1 MVTSQVAVTVTAG
14 STHDG
19 AGIEGLT
26 PFSSSNGFLYL
37 CPCWSI
43 QRWIHELKRRL
54 MSQDIQAQTP
64 ICSPSHWVSPA
75 AQPPFCHHCTLYS
88 LGKKGTTAATQ
99 RNLSPTVPQTWTPP
113 PKKKFALTNT
123 PYKKRQRPT
132 ICLREKKRGR
142 KEENMSVCQRK
153 RLMR

>member
-43 QRWIHELKRRL
+43 RRWIHELKRRL
-54 MSQDIQAQTP
+54 MSQDIQAKTP
-64 ICSPSHWVSPA
+64 ICSPPHWVSPV

-88 LGKKGTTAATQ
+88 LGKGTTAATQ
-99 RNLSPTVPQTWTPP
+99 RNLSPAVPQLEPP
-113 PKKKFALTNT
+113 PPQKKLALTNT